1 MGYCYSAPRWSFLEV
16 TAFAPVPLRALL
28 IPADDCMGRLELSG
42 ARTRVDC
49 ARVGD
54 DAAPFVHI
62 FFQLMT
68 A

>member
-1 MGYCYSAPRWSFLEV
+1 M
-16 TAFAPVPLRALL
+16 TAFAPVPLRVLL
-28 IPADDCMGRLELSG
+28 ILADDCMGRLELSG

-54 DAAPFVHI
+54 DAAPLVHI